1 MEVLSYFSRVRK
13 SQNLDLVP
21 ILRGDISK
29 MGNFDF
35 WLGFFIEISAFLITM
50 GHFLKILTQLF

>member
-35 WLGFFIEISAFLITM
+35 WLGFFIEISAFLITT
-50 GHFLKILTQLF
+50 GHFLKI

>member
-29 MGNFDF
+29 MGNFDL
-35 WLGFFIEISAFLITM
+35 WLALSI
-50 GHFLKILTQLF
+50 KIRTF